1 MTTERD
7 MPSDHIPSDP
17 ARLNRRRVIL
27 GGAFLL
33 TAATAAARVPGRHID
48 LLGDR
53 KIEAL
58 IPTDI
63 GRWHFYS
70 KSGLVVPPADQLSES
85 LYSQL
90 LTRVYLAPDALP
102 IMLLVAQSSGQTGI
116 LQVHRPEYCYPA
128 GGFKLSDRAVVPVQL
143 PGGTLETTTLSA
155 HADDRAEQIMYWTRV
170 GNDMPTTWAQQR
182 WSVARA
188 NLRGDVPDAVM
199 VRVSTLTPDR
209 EAGMAAMAEFTR
221 SLFAAV
227 PAGVRRVLDSSA
239 R

>member
-1 MTTERD
+1 MTTDRRANALLD
-7 MPSDHIPSDP
+7 
-17 ARLNRRRVIL
+17 RRRAIM

-33 TAATAAARVPGRHID
+33 TAGLAAARVPGHKID
-48 LLGDR
+48 LLGKR
-53 KIEAL
+53 KVETL
-58 IPTDI
+58 IPEAI
-63 GRWHFYS
+63 GRWRFYS
-70 KSGLVVPPADQLSES
+70 KSGLVVPPADQLSDA

-90 LTRVYLAPDALP
+90 LTRVYLAEDALP

-128 GGFKLSDRAVVPVQL
+128 GGFKLSGKTTLPVRL
-143 PGGTLETTTLSA
+143 PGSVLETTALSA
-155 HADDRAEQIMYWTRV
+155 HADDRIEQLLYWTRV
-170 GNDMPTTWAQQR
+170 GNDMPLTWAQQR

-209 EAGMAAMAEFTR
+209 DAGLAALTEFTR
-221 SLFAAV
+221 SLFASV
-227 PAGVRRVLDSSA
+227 PAEVRRMLDVGA